1 MMYASF
7 MQIGQRLR
15 EIREAKTL
23 SQGDI
28 ADGTGLVRPYIS
40 RVENGHTIPGLE
52 TLERWARALNMPLYQ
67 ILYEG
72 EEPPKPLKV
81 KGTADEEMWGNS
93 GKEAAALNRLRLAL
107 KKMDEDGRK
116 VLLSL
121 AARMATRSRRA
132 AAAAKK
138 SS

>member
-1 MMYASF
+1 MV
-7 MQIGQRLR
+7 IGQRLR
-15 EIREAKTL
+15 EIREAKNL

-28 ADGTGLVRPYIS
+28 AEGAGLVRPYIS
-40 RVENGHTIPGLE
+40 RVENGHTTPGLE
-52 TLERWARALNMPLYQ
+52 TLQKWARALGMPLYQ

-81 KGTADEEMWGNS
+81 QGQADAELWGNS
-93 GKEAAALNRLRLAL
+93 RAEAAALNRLRLAL

-121 AARMATRSRRA
+121 ATRMATRSRRA

>member
-1 MMYASF
+1 MV
-7 MQIGQRLR
+7 IGQRLR
-15 EIREAKTL
+15 EIREAKNL

-52 TLERWARALNMPLYQ
+52 TLEKWARALDMPLYQ

-72 EEPPKPLKV
+72 EAPPEPLKV
-81 KGTADEEMWGNS
+81 AGAVDSELWGNS
-93 GKEAAALNRLRLAL
+93 RGEAAALNRLRLAL

-121 AARMATRSRRA
+121 ATRMARRSRRA
-132 AAAAKK
+132 AVKK

>member
-1 MMYASF
+1 MV
-7 MQIGQRLR
+7 IGQRLR
-15 EIREAKTL
+15 EIREAKNL

-28 ADGTGLVRPYIS
+28 AEGTGLVRPYIS

-52 TLERWARALNMPLYQ
+52 TLEKWAQALDMPLYQ

-81 KGTADEEMWGNS
+81 PGEADPELWGS
-93 GKEAAALNRLRLAL
+93 SRGEAAALNRLRLAL
-107 KKMDEDGRK
+107 KKMDEGGRK

-121 AARMATRSRRA
+121 AMRMATRSRRA
-132 AAAAKK
+132 AAAVKK

>member
-1 MMYASF
+1 MV
-7 MQIGQRLR
+7 IGQRLR
-15 EIREAKTL
+15 EIREAKNL

-28 ADGTGLVRPYIS
+28 AEGTGLVRPYIS
-40 RVENGHTIPGLE
+40 RVENGHTTPGLE
-52 TLERWARALNMPLYQ
+52 TLEKWARALGMPLYQ

-81 KGTADEEMWGNS
+81 QGQADPELWGNS
-93 GKEAAALNRLRLAL
+93 RAETAALNRLRLAL
-107 KKMDEDGRK
+107 KKMDEGGRK

-121 AARMATRSRRA
+121 AMRMVTRSRRT
-132 AAAAKK
+132 AAAKK

>member
-1 MMYASF
+1 MH
-7 MQIGQRLR
+7 IGQRLKDL
-15 EIREAKTL
+15 REAKNL

-28 ADGTGLVRPYIS
+28 TEGTGLVRPYIS

-52 TLERWARALNMPLYQ
+52 TLEKWARALDMPLYQ

-81 KGTADEEMWGNS
+81 AGEVDPELWGNS
-93 GKEAAALNRLRLAL
+93 RREAAALRRLQMAL
-107 KKMDEDGRK
+107 KKMDDNGRK

-121 AARMATRSRRA
+121 AERMATRTRR
-132 AAAAKK
+132 AAAKK

>member
-1 MMYASF
+1 

-15 EIREAKTL
+15 EIREAKNM

-28 ADGTGLVRPYIS
+28 AERTGLVRPYIS

-52 TLERWARALNMPLYQ
+52 TLERWAHALEMPLYQ
-67 ILYEG
+67 VLYEG

-81 KGTADEEMWGNS
+81 SETADDELWGNS
-93 GKEAAALNRLRLAL
+93 RGEAAALNRLRLAL
-107 KKMDEDGRK
+107 KKMDEGARK